1 MKVIDTI
8 VLILIIIGAI
18 NWGLLGFFQFDLVAA
33 IFGEMSTFSRII
45 YAIIGICGLY
55 SISFFAKRKERII
68 KYVFSKFFS
77 LLFARLFQQLFFT
90 LSGSGFL
97 LNRGDMFVSKERDH
111 NGKHSFDN
119 GKWHV
124 KADQTL

>member
-1 MKVIDTI
+1 MLLKPKELFFMKVIDTI

-55 SISFFAKRKERII
+55 SISFFAKD
-68 KYVFSKFFS
+68 KF
-77 LLFARLFQQLFFT
+77 
-90 LSGSGFL
+90 
-97 LNRGDMFVSKERDH
+97 
-111 NGKHSFDN
+111 
-119 GKWHV
+119 
-124 KADQTL
+124 